1 MTGKELQKLRR
12 QELLQLL
19 LEQSKEV
26 AQLQA
31 EHGDADQQAQQL
43 EDSNERLSAKLEEKD
58 ALNGKLQGRLD
69 QKMAR
74 IRQLEQE
81 MEAWR
86 QARKSELERAG
97 SVAEAAL
104 SLNGLFEI
112 AQLAAEQ
119 YLYNIRLRCSGRE
132 GTLTRQPDGKG
143 GLKNDVAKR
152 NR

>member
-19 LEQSKEV
+19 LEQSKEI

-31 EHGDADQQAQQL
+31 EHGEVDQQAQQL
-43 EDSNERLSAKLEEKD
+43 EESNERLGAKVEEKD

-74 IRQLEQE
+74 IRSLEEE
-81 MEAWR
+81 MEAWCQER
-86 QARKSELERAG
+86 RAELERAG
-97 SVAEAAL
+97 SVAEAVL
-104 SLNGLFEI
+104 SLNGLFET
-112 AQLAAEQ
+112 AQMAAEQ

-132 GTLTRQPDGKG
+132 GVLTRRPDSKG

>member
-81 MEAWR
+81 MEA
-86 QARKSELERAG
+86 
-97 SVAEAAL
+97 
-104 SLNGLFEI
+104 
-112 AQLAAEQ
+112 
-119 YLYNIRLRCSGRE
+119 
-132 GTLTRQPDGKG
+132 
-143 GLKNDVAKR
+143 
-152 NR
+152 

>member
-31 EHGDADQQAQQL
+31 EHGDVDQQAQQL
-43 EDSNERLSAKLEEKD
+43 EDSNERLSAKVEEKD

-69 QKMAR
+69 QKKAR

-132 GTLTRQPDGKG
+132 GTLTRRPDGKG
-143 GLKNDVAKR
+143 GLKNDVAKG